1 MVVPPVRG
9 TFEIGCKRFVHQG
22 VPALLHSP
30 PFGADVMRFLIYAVG
45 NPNAKIVVNI
55 SFAFCEC
62 PAGNCRY
69 RGNAATAAAI
79 PFSCELIFNC
89 FETSSRS
96 QIDSILPAIGSGG

>member
-1 MVVPPVRG
+1 
-9 TFEIGCKRFVHQG
+9 

-62 PAGNCRY
+62 PTGQLPLPGQCRNSGSNSVLV
-69 RGNAATAAAI
+69 RVHTQLL
-79 PFSCELIFNC
+79 E
-89 FETSSRS
+89 SSS
-96 QIDSILPAIGSGG
+96 